1 MRDLETLKYLGG
13 SLAIARH
20 LNEFCDTVSVLSF
33 LGENNDYKSF
43 IENNMEENIHLNF
56 LEKSDSPTIVK
67 RRFVDNVDRKKVL
80 GVYSIND
87 DMLNESEEDK
97 FIESFDKLSKEHD
110 LVIISDYGHG
120 IITSKIANHISKAEK
135 FL

>member
-1 MRDLETLKYLGG
+1 M
-13 SLAIARH
+13 S
-20 LNEFCDTVSVLSF
+20 FVDTVSVLSF

-43 IENNMEENIHLNF
+43 IENNIEENIHLNF

-87 DMLNESEEDK
+87 DMLNENEEDK
-97 FIESFDKLSKEHD
+97 FYRIF
-110 LVIISDYGHG
+110 
-120 IITSKIANHISKAEK
+120 
-135 FL
+135 